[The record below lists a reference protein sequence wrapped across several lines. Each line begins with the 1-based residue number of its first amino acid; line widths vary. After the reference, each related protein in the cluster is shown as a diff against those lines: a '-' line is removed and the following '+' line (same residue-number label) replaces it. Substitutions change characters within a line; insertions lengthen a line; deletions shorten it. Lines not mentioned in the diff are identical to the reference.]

1 MAEELGSGIKT
12 ITKYNKIYSG
22 GVPSFKDDEIFIVNV
37 PLSEKTTAVI
47 LDDIEGMDELK
58 LKLYNYIKSNNGV
71 SRQEINDYMYP
82 LFKTINKNELNNKTR
97 YIISFLRERNLIY
110 NVGTRN
116 MPKWLLKK

>member
-1 MAEELGSGIKT
+1 M
-12 ITKYNKIYSG
+12 
-22 GVPSFKDDEIFIVNV
+22 
-37 PLSEKTTAVI
+37 SEKTTAVI